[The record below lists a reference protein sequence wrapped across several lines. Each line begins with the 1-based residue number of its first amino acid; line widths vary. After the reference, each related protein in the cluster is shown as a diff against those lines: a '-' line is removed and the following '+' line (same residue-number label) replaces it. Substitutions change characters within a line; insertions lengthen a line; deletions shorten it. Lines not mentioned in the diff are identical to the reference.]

1 MSERIRKKRMKIL
14 GIILAVVVGIITLG
28 VLIAQI
34 YLAADMAKT
43 EQQSYTVIWKK
54 ENLEARYYPKALMA
68 TVQDSD
74 GKYKSSSNKNFR
86 VLAGYIFGGNA
97 KKESIAMTAPV
108 HMEFGDNGSK
118 MSFVMPA
125 QYNLND
131 LPKPQDSTIEL
142 HYSEEGYFAAI
153 KFGGFAN
160 ENIILKKQEEL
171 KQELSDL
178 KIQMIGNFFYLGYNA
193 PWDVINRE
201 NEVIVKIHY
210 SEEL

>member
-118 MSFVMPA
+118 MSFVMPKNA
-125 QYNLND
+125 MLDSLPTPND
-131 LPKPQDSTIEL
+131 RGIKL
-142 HYSEEGYFAAI
+142 HTANERYVVALQ
-153 KFGGFAN
+153 FGGWADDAR
-160 ENIILKKQEEL
+160 IASHMKEL
-171 KQELSDL
+171 EQALQNLE
-178 KIQMIGNFFYLGYNA
+178 IEPTNA
-193 PWDVINRE
+193 PWFMGYNPPFQVFNRR
-201 NEVIVKIHY
+201 NEVAVEVNKIAF
-210 SEEL
+210 